1 MIEILLASFICLSIF
16 IFCKFF
22 NKFIFKNSYKTLSYT
37 ENSIFGVIWISFIVL
52 IINFFLPINIFVGN
66 LFLISSII
74 LFLIFFIFEQ
84 NKKKLFFFLI
94 ITSIITFFYWLYQI
108 LIGQMLDSTIFL
120 TLVCLMK
127 IK

>member
-1 MIEILLASFICLSIF
+1 MIEILLASFISVCQFLF
-16 IFCKFF
+16 FGKFF

-74 LFLIFFIFEQ
+74 LFLIFLSL
-84 NKKKLFFFLI
+84 NKTKKNYFFFL
-94 ITSIITFFYWLYQI
+94 
-108 LIGQMLDSTIFL
+108 
-120 TLVCLMK
+120 
-127 IK
+127 